1 MPDISMND
9 KEEYRTTYIG
19 GNRDFL
25 LIKDSKKEYPYMI
38 YVDYEKDKGWKWAVK
53 CRNINQVR
61 HVLYDMY
68 NNSIERCM
76 RLSELINSKE
86 GTSEGFLETTQK
98 REIISDDMVSPY
110 AYGLGV
116 RTKEGL
122 EPPLEIVNLEQI
134 ADESR
139 QLDGSSYIRIL
150 LDWRTGELRTTR
162 TQKEPLLFFRE
173 DSIYC
178 GDINEP
184 ITVDELKA
192 IVSMGIRTFSEGR
205 TKKMNYVFK
214 N

>member
-1 MPDISMND
+1 MKID

-19 GNRDFL
+19 GSRNFL
-25 LIKDSKKEYPYMI
+25 LIKYADLKKEYPYMVYI
-38 YVDYEKDKGWKWAVK
+38 DYEMGEGWKWSVK
-53 CRNINQVR
+53 CRNINEVR

-68 NNSIERCM
+68 GNHIERCM
-76 RLSELINSKE
+76 KLSELINRKE
-86 GTSEGFLETTQK
+86 GTSEGIVETMQK

-116 RTKEGL
+116 RTKERL
-122 EPPLEIVNLEQI
+122 EPPTEIINLEQT

-139 QLDGSSYIRIL
+139 QLDGSIYMRIL

-162 TQKEPLLFFRE
+162 AQKEPLLFFRE

-192 IVSMGIRTFSEGR
+192 MVSMGIRTFSAGR
-205 TKKMNYVFK
+205 IKKMNYVFK
-214 N
+214 S

>member
-1 MPDISMND
+1 
-9 KEEYRTTYIG
+9 
-19 GNRDFL
+19 
-25 LIKDSKKEYPYMI
+25 MI
-38 YVDYEKDKGWKWAVK
+38 YIDYEKGEGWNWSVK

-68 NNSIERCM
+68 GNSIERCM
-76 RLSELINSKE
+76 KLSELINSKE
-86 GTSEGFLETTQK
+86 GTSEGFLETMQK
-98 REIISDDMVSPY
+98 REIISDDMVSPFVH
-110 AYGLGV
+110 GLGV
-116 RTKEGL
+116 RTKERL
-122 EPPLEIVNLEQI
+122 EPPLEIVNLEQT

-139 QLDGSSYIRIL
+139 HLDGSSYMRIL

-162 TQKEPLLFFRE
+162 AQKEPMLFFRE

-192 IVSMGIRTFSEGR
+192 IVSMGIRTFSAGR
-205 TKKMNYVFK
+205 IKKMNYVFK

>member
-1 MPDISMND
+1 MKID

-19 GNRDFL
+19 GSRNFL
-25 LIKDSKKEYPYMI
+25 LIKYADLKKKYPYMVYI
-38 YVDYEKDKGWKWAVK
+38 DYEMGEGWKWSVK

-68 NNSIERCM
+68 SNSIERCM
-76 RLSELINSKE
+76 KLSELINNKE
-86 GTSEGFLETTQK
+86 GTSEGFLETMQT

-116 RTKEGL
+116 RTKERL
-122 EPPLEIVNLEQI
+122 EPLVEIINLEQT

-139 QLDGSSYIRIL
+139 QLNGRTYMRIL
-150 LDWRTGELRTTR
+150 LDWQTGELRTTR
-162 TQKEPLLFFRE
+162 AQKEPLLFFRE

-192 IVSMGIRTFSEGR
+192 MVSMGIRTFSAGR
-205 TKKMNYVFK
+205 IKKMNYVFK
-214 N
+214 S

>member
-1 MPDISMND
+1 
-9 KEEYRTTYIG
+9 
-19 GNRDFL
+19 
-25 LIKDSKKEYPYMI
+25 
-38 YVDYEKDKGWKWAVK
+38 
-53 CRNINQVR
+53 
-61 HVLYDMY
+61 
-68 NNSIERCM
+68 M

>member
-1 MPDISMND
+1 MKND
-9 KEEYRTTYIG
+9 KEEYRTIYIG
-19 GNRDFL
+19 GSRNFL
-25 LIKDSKKEYPYMI
+25 LIKCADSKKEYPYMVYI
-38 YVDYEKDKGWKWAVK
+38 DYKKASGWKWSVK

-68 NNSIERCM
+68 GNHIERCM
-76 RLSELINSKE
+76 KLSELINKKE
-86 GTSEGFLETTQK
+86 GLSEGLIETMQK
-98 REIISDDMVSPY
+98 REIISDDMVSPFV
-110 AYGLGV
+110 YGLGV
-116 RTKEGL
+116 RTKERI
-122 EPPLEIVNLEQI
+122 EPPLEIVNLEQT
-134 ADESR
+134 AYESR
-139 QLDGSSYIRIL
+139 HLDGSSYMRIL

-192 IVSMGIRTFSEGR
+192 MVSMGIRTFSAGR
-205 TKKMNYVFK
+205 VKKMNYVFK

>member
-1 MPDISMND
+1 MND

-19 GNRDFL
+19 GNKNFL

-38 YVDYEKDKGWKWAVK
+38 YIDCEKDKGWKWSVK

-68 NNSIERCM
+68 SNSIERCM
-76 RLSELINSKE
+76 KLSELINNKE
-86 GTSEGFLETTQK
+86 GTSEGFLETMQT

-116 RTKEGL
+116 RTKERL
-122 EPPLEIVNLEQI
+122 EPPVGIINLEQT

-139 QLDGSSYIRIL
+139 QLDGSSYMRIL
-150 LDWRTGELRTTR
+150 LDWTTGELRTIR
-162 TQKEPLLFFRE
+162 ELKEPLLFFRE

-178 GDINEP
+178 GDVNEP
-184 ITVDELKA
+184 ITVDELKV
-192 IVSMGIRTFSEGR
+192 IVSMGIRTFSAGR
-205 TKKMNYVFK
+205 TKKMNYVF
-214 N
+214 